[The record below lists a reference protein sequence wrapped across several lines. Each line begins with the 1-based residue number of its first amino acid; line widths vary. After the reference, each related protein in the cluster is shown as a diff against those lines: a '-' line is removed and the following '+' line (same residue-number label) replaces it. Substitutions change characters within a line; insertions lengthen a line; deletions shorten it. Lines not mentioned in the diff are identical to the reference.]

1 MVASTEGKATAEADD
16 RVLEIVRTFAAPRAL
31 VFRMWSEPEHI
42 VRWHGPEGFWLTH
55 CEQDFRIG
63 GAWRRCMSNGPGHEH
78 WISGVFREIREPERL
93 SFTYIN
99 DYDGHEMLVEMDFLD
114 RGHETEMHFRQ
125 SQFANVA
132 ERDGHG
138 WGWNS
143 GFDLLAAYLLR
154 LNPAD
159 LRPVGAPRIDGVAAD
174 IIAARERQEA
184 EKRAAADGRRSATE
198 PAAPDGKP
206 A

>member
-1 MVASTEGKATAEADD
+1 MATSTEHTPAAERDD
-16 RVLEIVRTFAAPRAL
+16 HVLEIVRTFAAPRAL
-31 VFRMWSEPEHI
+31 VFRMWSDPEHI

-55 CEQDFRIG
+55 CEQDFRVG
-63 GAWRRCMSNGPGHEH
+63 GTWRRCMSSGPGHEH

-93 SFTYIN
+93 SFTYVN
-99 DYDGHEMLVEMDFLD
+99 DHDGHEMLVEMDFLD

-125 SQFANVA
+125 SRFASVA

-143 GFDLLAAYLLR
+143 GFDLLATYLLS
-154 LNPAD
+154 LDPSD

-174 IIAARERQEA
+174 IAAARKRHEA
-184 EKRAAADGRRSATE
+184 ERRSATAGS
-198 PAAPDGKP
+198 AAAGEKSN
-206 A
+206 